1 MTLFYVKFD
10 WFQIDP
16 RVKASLWGSRESI
29 SGLAESWLISNTST
43 SQQTQ
48 EMEPIFTSCQIIAIL
63 TYLLLSSVNDAA
75 VQVSICDKWELTNH
89 RHSLIFCILLVGGG
103 NLSGGKFLSQKVPI
117 LIVFTQN
124 CANFCTFL
132 PNLHKFP
139 HFFPK
144 FMHILIIFPKK
155 L

>member
-1 MTLFYVKFD
+1 MFFWPILYVKFD

-89 RHSLIFCILLVGGG
+89 RHSLIFCTLLVEFEWGKVFVPKSA
-103 NLSGGKFLSQKVPI
+103 NFDSFYSKLCKFL
-117 LIVFTQN
+117 
-124 CANFCTFL
+124 
-132 PNLHKFP
+132 
-139 HFFPK
+139 HFFAK
-144 FMHILIIFPKK
+144 FAQISTFFSKICAYIDIFS
-155 L
+155 